1 MKCPWHAHSCVE
13 TTSWRLWWRS
23 TWARSCA
30 CRWWSCCCLT
40 VRTTSHLSARTRA
53 PGSGGI
59 NVRQP
64 SGSLRSFLFILFFKC
79 SFIFS
84 SSSESDLNSSGQQP
98 DENREH
104 KTGSKERKMSVDIV
118 RDLSLLPLVSCS
130 HACCETVLKTLELM
144 SQLKQHVDDMETCFY
159 RMLQVKC

>member
-1 MKCPWHAHSCVE
+1 MSLTRSLLCGDDFLKTLVAQHVSSELCVSLVE
-13 TTSWRLWWRS
+13 LLLSNSQDYVTSICSDSSSRL
-23 TWARSCA
+23 
-30 CRWWSCCCLT
+30 RWDK
-40 VRTTSHLSARTRA
+40 RPSA
-53 PGSGGI
+53 I
-59 NVRQP
+59 RQP
-64 SGSLRSFLFILFFKC
+64 DSFLLILFFKC